1 MLGASHG
8 MCISWVWVLNLVYA
22 SSNVA
27 IGELFCAAILRVTH
41 GLLYLSFHRFFL
53 SNLIAISEELPPD
66 ASLVLKKVENSVL
79 AAKKELKAAA
89 KLKAEASI
97 EEKKAQGL
105 EGRVA
110 ELEEYQGKK
119 EKFAEA
125 AEDLARKADEE
136 YAAEEDQVKEMNGD
150 ERAAG
155 DSGQITAIIRA
166 DQNGEVALRRRL
178 QRHLPLLRVVDKLA
192 QRVGAVK
199 GRGLHPRSRHQ
210 LPSKSRV
217 R

>member
-1 MLGASHG
+1 MLDATHG
-8 MCISWVWVLNLVYA
+8 MCISRDCALNLDE
-22 SSNVA
+22 VA
-27 IGELFCAAILRVTH
+27 LDIAAGQLFCAAMVRVTH
-41 GLLYLSFHRFFL
+41 VLLYLTFTGSFL
-53 SNLIAISEELPPD
+53 SNLITTSEELPPD
-66 ASLVLKKVENSVL
+66 ASLVLKKTENSVL

-97 EEKKAQGL
+97 EDKKAQGL

-110 ELEEYQGKK
+110 ELEEYQDKK

-136 YAAEEDQVKEMNGD
+136 YAAEEDQVKEMDGD
-150 ERAAG
+150 ERAIGNAG
-155 DSGQITAIIRA
+155 QHTASVRA
-166 DQNGEVALRRRL
+166 NQNGEVALRRRL

-192 QRVGAVK
+192 QRVRGIK
-199 GRGLHPRSRHQ
+199 SRGRHPRSRQQ

-217 R
+217 H